1 MSRVALLSL
10 LLVSLSA
17 QAQKP
22 SDSYLRLTEADGQGV
37 SGRWDV
43 SLQDL
48 DDVLGLDAGGDGA
61 ITWGEVLA
69 READIRSY
77 VLGRLVLGSE
87 GAPCALVSQGGL
99 HIRQHS
105 DGAYAVVDFDA
116 RCTGSAARL
125 DVDYTLLFDHDPLH
139 RGIVRVGAREPL
151 IFSVSQHFARVHLRD
166 ESPWRTAERM
176 TVEGALHVVTRP
188 DHLLFLF
195 ALLLPSVLRRDVD
208 GRWVAVSGFG
218 TALWDVVKVVSA
230 FTVAHALTLVAAT
243 LGWASLPPRF
253 VSIAFALGILVAA
266 LDNVRPL
273 GWGTRW
279 TVAFV
284 LGLLH
289 GFGFAS
295 VLAGMGLSAG
305 SLALALLGFNLGVEL
320 GQVAFVAALLPLAF
334 VLRKAPLY
342 RRAVVVGGSVA
353 IALLACLWLA
363 ERALGLGVS
372 VT

>member
-10 LLVSLSA
+10 LLASLSA
-17 QAQKP
+17 LAQKP
-22 SDSYLRLTEADGQGV
+22 SDSYLRLTEADGQGI

-69 READIRSY
+69 READIRRY
-77 VLGRLVLGSE
+77 VLGRLVLGAE

-99 HIRQHS
+99 RIRQHS
-105 DGAYAVVDFDA
+105 DGAYAVLDFDA

-151 IFSVSQHFARVHLRD
+151 IFSASQHFARVRLRD

-176 TVEGALHVVTRP
+176 AVEGALHVVTRA

-195 ALLLPSVLRRDVD
+195 ALLLPSVLRRDAD

-218 TALWDVVKVVSA
+218 AALWDVVKVVSA

-253 VSIAFALGILVAA
+253 VSVAIALGILVAA

-334 VLRKAPLY
+334 ALREAPLY